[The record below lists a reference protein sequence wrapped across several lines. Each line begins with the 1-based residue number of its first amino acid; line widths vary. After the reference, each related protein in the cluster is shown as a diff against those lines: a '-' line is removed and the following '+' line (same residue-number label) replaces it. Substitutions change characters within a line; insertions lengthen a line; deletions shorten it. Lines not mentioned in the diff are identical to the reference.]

1 MKILF
6 IKDKNRR
13 FSYLCIEKKK
23 LILTYILQNL
33 TIPLQIRIFARN
45 EIQLLLQKNSST
57 KIKNRCI
64 LTNRARAIYKKFK
77 ISRVFFKK
85 FALQGELVGVKK
97 ASW

>member
-6 IKDKNRR
+6 TKDKNRR
-13 FSYLCIEKKK
+13 FSFLRIEKKK
-23 LILTYILQNL
+23 LILTYVLQNL
-33 TIPLQIRIFARN
+33 NLPFQTRVFANN
-45 EIQLLLQKNSST
+45 EIQNLLQKNSST
-57 KIKNRCI
+57 KIRNRCI

-85 FALQGELVGVKK
+85 LALQGELVGVKK